1 MIKSVLTI
9 LGLLSLTGCASF
21 EQLQAE
27 GQEIRMRGSM
37 NNSHGF
43 FTHTIT
49 TPQGTYTIRG
59 SRTTGTQ
66 IYRNK

>member
-1 MIKSVLTI
+1 MKTIIATLAILT
-9 LGLLSLTGCASF
+9 LSGCASF
-21 EQLQAE
+21 AQLQAE

-43 FTHTIT
+43 FTQTIK
-49 TPQGTYTIRG
+49 TPQGTFTVRG
-59 SRTTGTQ
+59 SNTTGTQ